1 MQSKAVFE
9 ALAKYKEG
17 VDGSVLA
24 IVEKL
29 GEEKILAPSGAYFPT
44 VLAQLKH
51 IFGSDVNWIKRLKA
65 AFPKSAVLARTRFA
79 QYDLESLKA
88 LPVADRAGFF
98 ADMREIDG
106 DVRAFVAELDEEA
119 LAAPITYK
127 NYSGKDETHELWK
140 VLLQWFNHG
149 VHHRGTVSGQLDALG
164 AENDYSSLLPKI

>member
-1 MQSKAVFE
+1 
-9 ALAKYKEG
+9 
-17 VDGSVLA
+17 
-24 IVEKL
+24 
-29 GEEKILAPSGAYFPT
+29 
-44 VLAQLKH
+44 
-51 IFGSDVNWIKRLKA
+51 
-65 AFPKSAVLARTRFA
+65 
-79 QYDLESLKA
+79 
-88 LPVADRAGFF
+88 
-98 ADMREIDG
+98 MREIDG